1 MRSLDGRH
9 PPSSQLPDHQLHQQ
23 AADGDGDPYAEAE
36 QDRAQAGAGHLAPV
50 GGQADGG
57 ERHDDQ
63 ERRRGVDKP
72 QGRRKLNTSYYA
84 ALGRRLA
91 VSQTSQGGS
100 GAQTTKRLFA
110 YNAAG

>member
-1 MRSLDGRH
+1 MSG
-9 PPSSQLPDHQLHQQ
+9 
-23 AADGDGDPYAEAE
+23 
-36 QDRAQAGAGHLAPV
+36 
-50 GGQADGG
+50 
-57 ERHDDQ
+57 
-63 ERRRGVDKP
+63 GVDDMGLSCAPGKP